1 MGRTDPTRHSTEAR
15 RYRVRGRVQGVG
27 FRFFV
32 ERAATDLGL
41 TGYVKNCFDGSVE
54 VYAAGPPEKLRQ
66 LEKHLAAGPRW
77 GRVDRVEKSEA
88 PVEPRQ
94 AFTIEY

>member
-1 MGRTDPTRHSTEAR
+1 MGGIDPTRHFAEAG

-32 ERAATDLGL
+32 ERAASDLGL

-54 VYAAGPPEKLRQ
+54 VYAVGSPGKLRQ
-66 LEKHLAAGPRW
+66 LEKHLAVGPRW
-77 GRVDRVEKSEA
+77 GHVDRVEKSEA
-88 PVEPRQ
+88 PVEPRP

>member
-1 MGRTDPTRHSTEAR
+1 MGRIDPPQAR
-15 RYRVRGRVQGVG
+15 LYRVRGCVQGVG

-41 TGYVKNCFDGSVE
+41 TGYVKNCFDGSVQ
-54 VYAAGPPEKLRQ
+54 VYAVGLSDKLRQ
-66 LEKHLAAGPRW
+66 LEKQLAAGPRW
-77 GRVDRVEKSEA
+77 GRVDRVEKSHA
-88 PVEPRQ
+88 AVEPLQ